1 MHRLDCR
8 SLLPLSLLVAC
19 STAGA
24 QVQLGHKLLGT
35 LGIDAATQ
43 PEPGVYLALR
53 AVQFRSDQLRDREGN
68 VVPIDFRLLARGA
81 ALGAARTVTLGRGTF
96 LTFAA
101 SVPVARI
108 SSGVDDPRVSID
120 RAGLSD
126 LYLMP
131 FRFGWRSGR
140 FDQTVSYGLYAPTG
154 QFEPRGSVGRGHWTH
169 QLSAGGAAYFDPKRR
184 HRASALLS
192 WDYNTRK
199 RGIDFTRGSTV
210 QLQGGVGVGV
220 GALGTA
226 GIAGYA
232 LRQVSDDRGADL
244 PDALRGLRERVY
256 GLGPEV
262 QLVLP
267 RLRMKVELRAM
278 FDVGARARPSG
289 DVLAGGVT
297 YRTSAARR

>member
-1 MHRLDCR
+1 MRRIALR
-8 SLLPLSLLVAC
+8 SLLAPCALAVC

-35 LGIDAATQ
+35 LGIDAGVQ

-53 AVQFRSDQLRDREGN
+53 AVHYRADQLRDREGK
-68 VVPIDFRLLARGA
+68 VVPLDFRLSARGA
-81 ALGAARTVTLGRGTF
+81 ALGLARTVKVPRGIY
-96 LTFAA
+96 LTFSA
-101 SVPVARI
+101 SVPAARI
-108 SSGVDDPRVSID
+108 SANVEDPRLSLD
-120 RAGLSD
+120 RAGLGD
-126 LYLMP
+126 IYLMP
-131 FRFGWRSGR
+131 LRLGWRSTR

-169 QLSAGGAAYFDPKRR
+169 QLSAGGAAYFDSKRR

-199 RGIDFTRGSTV
+199 RGIDITRGSTV
-210 QLQGGVGVGV
+210 QLQGGIGFGV

-226 GIAGYA
+226 GIAVYA

-244 PDALRGLRERVY
+244 PDALRGQRDRVY
-256 GLGPEV
+256 GLGPEL

-267 RLRMKVELRAM
+267 RIRVKAELRTM
-278 FDVGARARPSG
+278 FDFGARSRAVG
-289 DVLAGGVT
+289 KVIAGGAT
-297 YRTSAARR
+297 YRLSAARR